1 MHENGI
7 PEVTAQALSASLLD
21 GKEIPVCQLESD
33 PTEDVLSLSMTAE
46 IDKLEKIK
54 LINRNFLI
62 KWVIKFKN
70 FFIYLS
76 YNNSTTKIMK
86 N

>member
-1 MHENGI
+1 
-7 PEVTAQALSASLLD
+7 
-21 GKEIPVCQLESD
+21 
-33 PTEDVLSLSMTAE
+33 MTAE

-76 YNNSTTKIMK
+76 YNNSTTKKME